1 MRPACVFFRASVRN
15 VLISVDV
22 HERRFT
28 DCLAI
33 KITPDFLL
41 RAPYTQ
47 VGVQMPTENAH
58 EKTMYSDEKL
68 KIECA
73 NKKGDRSRPANK
85 KHRPRGS
92 TTGRAKS
99 DVESIRRAFWGV
111 QPSRRGAI
119 VLRPRNVR
127 HQTKKVARKPPP
139 KMKSPG
145 QTGTGAKSRCDVSHP
160 PIQAEG
166 SAGVKSSTRCTDR
179 TIVRRVCCAFAG
191 CALLIVIEHE
201 QTHRRRKIT

>member
-145 QTGTGAKSRCDVSHP
+145 QTGPGLSHDAMLVTRLFRP
-160 PIQAEG
+160 KARRESNHQRDARTEL
-166 SAGVKSSTRCTDR
+166 SSD
-179 TIVRRVCCAFAG
+179 G
-191 CALLIVIEHE
+191 CAARSLGA
-201 QTHRRRKIT
+201 RS